1 MKCPKLHD
9 ATGNFLQGTALKVKA
24 GTCPA
29 GKIGSPKRLCLHDG
43 SWGPVSSP
51 CK

>member
-1 MKCPKLHD
+1 VKCPKFQD
-9 ATGNFLQGTALKVKA
+9 ATGNFLQGTAFKARA

-29 GKIGSPKRLCLHDG
+29 GKIGHPKRLCLHDG
-43 SWGPVSSP
+43 SWGVVSSP